1 MAFVYR
7 SDRDINISSTE
18 PNDVGPGQ
26 YSLRKELK
34 LGPQSAAPF
43 NISSKRKNS
52 IESFIPGPGN
62 YNLRQNILK
71 KNFSINLTS
80 PSEQSFDLYSNEP
93 KENLFISS
101 EPRFKN
107 ENDNFLKP
115 GPGSYNLSNFDLD
128 KSRNN
133 NSSTKNLIPKKNIIY
148 QSLSS
153 KRISSIPSKGNCY
166 GYKIDNEGELNLE
179 KDPKSY
185 LKYSGEKNDSVGPG
199 RYDIF
204 DKKKILGSVQFYKVT
219 GRNLEKSDT
228 STNKSSNNLS
238 DFDISLSN
246 IQQNRLISGFTKER
260 NKKNMKIYKNGNLVL
275 KNDINKED
283 MDLVNKNNISKK
295 DDMPGPGEY
304 YSEYGNAIIPPKPKD
319 VKFQNFGSSLSR
331 NVYSISR
338 SYSNNILDNLLLYPS
353 LPNKMKNE
361 YNIKSH
367 RRPNSN
373 IKINDNQS
381 KIINKIRETRKKQK
395 DLVGPGSYNLDKKNK
410 RPTSNIQYFNTLE
423 KRFPEGK
430 YDNHVPGPGIYLNQ
444 IDWTPPHKE
453 FNKNKFEEEMIIYEL
468 ERRKKKKIFDSS
480 PSSADYSPE
489 KYNSIESLSKKN
501 INKKRPP
508 FNYCERRFNQSDN
521 NQYLNGPGSY
531 NLRKDI
537 FISEGNIPFS
547 VGEKRFGDKNKFDDG
562 ASPASYDRDS
572 YFDWNKKSFNVLF
585 L

>member
-7 SDRDINISSTE
+7 SDREINISSTE

-34 LGPQSAAPF
+34 LGPESPAPF

-52 IESFIPGPGN
+52 SDSLSPGPGC

-80 PSEQSFDLYSNEP
+80 PNEQSFDLYSNEP

-107 ENDNFLKP
+107 DNDTSLNP
-115 GPGSYNLSNFDLD
+115 GPGSYNLSHFNIN

-133 NSSTKNLIPKKNIIY
+133 NSSTKNLIPKNNIIHE
-148 QSLSS
+148 SLSP
-153 KRISSIPSKGNCY
+153 KRISSIPSKVNCF
-166 GYKIDNEGELNLE
+166 GYKIDDEGELNVQS
-179 KDPKSY
+179 DPKLH
-185 LKYSGEKNDSVGPG
+185 LKYSGDKNDCVGPG
-199 RYDIF
+199 RYDIN
-204 DKKKILGSVQFYKVT
+204 DKKKILGSVQFYKVS
-219 GRNLEKSDT
+219 GRNLEKSDL
-228 STNKSSNNLS
+228 STNKSSINLS

-246 IQQNRLISGFTKER
+246 KQQNRLISGFTKER
-260 NKKNMKIYKNGNLVL
+260 NKKNMKIYKNGNLVF
-275 KNDINKED
+275 KNDIKKED
-283 MDLVNKNNISKK
+283 MDLIKKNNNKNDI
-295 DDMPGPGEY
+295 PGPGEY
-304 YSEYGNAIIPPKPKD
+304 YSEYGNAIIAPKPKD
-319 VKFQNFGSSLSR
+319 VKFQNFGSSQSR
-331 NVYSISR
+331 NSNLISR

-353 LPNKMKNE
+353 LPNKIKNE
-361 YNIKSH
+361 YNNIKNQ

-373 IKINDNQS
+373 IKINDNHS
-381 KIINKIRETRKKQK
+381 KIINKIREMRKKQK

-423 KRFPEGK
+423 KRFPEGQF
-430 YDNHVPGPGIYLNQ
+430 DNHVPGPGIYLNQ
-444 IDWTPPHKE
+444 IDWSPQHKE
-453 FNKNKFEEEMIIYEL
+453 FNKSKFDEEMIIYEL
-468 ERRKKKKIFDSS
+468 ERRKKKKIFDSG

-508 FNYCERRFNQSDN
+508 FNYCEKRFNMYDN
-521 NQYLNGPGSY
+521 KYFNGPGSY

-537 FISEGNIPFS
+537 AITEGNIPFS
-547 VGEKRFGDKNKFDDG
+547 VGEKRFDFDNKFDDG

>member
-1 MAFVYR
+1 MAFIYR
-7 SDRDINISSTE
+7 ADRDINLSSTE

-26 YSLRKELK
+26 YSLRKDIK

-52 IESFIPGPGN
+52 IESFSPGPGR

-80 PSEQSFDLYSNEP
+80 PDEQSFDLYSNEP

-107 ENDNFLKP
+107 ENDNLLNP
-115 GPGSYNLSNFDLD
+115 GPGSYNLSNFNLNN
-128 KSRNN
+128 SRNN
-133 NSSTKNLIPKKNIIY
+133 NSSTKNLIPKNNIIY
-148 QSLSS
+148 ESLSP
-153 KRISSIPSKGNCY
+153 KRISSIPSKGNCF
-166 GYKIDNEGELNLE
+166 GYKINNDGELNLLN
-179 KDPKSY
+179 DPKSY
-185 LKYSGEKNDSVGPG
+185 LKYSGDKNDSVGPG
-199 RYDIF
+199 RYDILE
-204 DKKKILGSVQFYKVT
+204 KKKILGSVQFYKGS

-228 STNKSSNNLS
+228 STNKSSVNLS

-246 IQQNRLISGFTKER
+246 NQQNRLISAFTKEK
-260 NKKNMKIYKNGNLVL
+260 NKKTMKIYKNGNLVF
-275 KNDINKED
+275 KNDINKQD
-283 MDLVNKNNISKK
+283 MDLANKNTLSRNNIF
-295 DDMPGPGEY
+295 PGPGEY

-319 VKFQNFGSSLSR
+319 IKFQNFGSSQSR
-331 NVYSISR
+331 STNSISR
-338 SYSNNILDNLLLYPS
+338 SYSNNILDNLLLFPS
-353 LPNKMKNE
+353 LPNKIKNE
-361 YNIKSH
+361 YNIKSQ

-373 IKINDNQS
+373 IKINDNHS
-381 KIINKIRETRKKQK
+381 KLIKQIIEMRKKQK

-410 RPTSNIQYFNTLE
+410 RPTSNIQYFNNLE
-423 KRFPEGK
+423 KRFPDGN

-453 FNKNKFEEEMIIYEL
+453 FNKNKFEEEMIINEL
-468 ERRKKKKIFDSS
+468 ERRKKKKNIDSG

-489 KYNSIESLSKKN
+489 KYSSIESISKKS

-508 FNYCERRFNQSDN
+508 FNYSEKRFNFNDN
-521 NQYLNGPGSY
+521 KYFNGPGSY
-531 NLRKDI
+531 NLRKDVV
-537 FISEGNIPFS
+537 ISEGNIPFS
-547 VGEKRFGDKNKFDDG
+547 VGEKRFDTEVKFDDG